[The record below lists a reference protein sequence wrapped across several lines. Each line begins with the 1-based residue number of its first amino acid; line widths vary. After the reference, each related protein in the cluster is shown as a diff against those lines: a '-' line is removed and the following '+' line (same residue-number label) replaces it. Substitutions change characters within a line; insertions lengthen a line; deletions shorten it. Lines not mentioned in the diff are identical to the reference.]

1 MYVFSFAVLK
11 HGRKILCSVLTF
23 WRSLRHGRW
32 YVKNVKL
39 YSRLSMEKD
48 PFSCIFI
55 LLAELVL
62 WVLYM
67 IRTNFK
73 SACVIHI
80 TPLEKYLLIT
90 ELFFF
95 FPFNTE
101 SGSCQNPKERW
112 ECGWLGIDQ
121 QTCEA
126 RGCCWDTSDPN
137 KPWCYVKPG
146 TSKN

>member
-1 MYVFSFAVLK
+1 
-11 HGRKILCSVLTF
+11 
-23 WRSLRHGRW
+23 
-32 YVKNVKL
+32 
-39 YSRLSMEKD
+39 MEKD